1 MGEPIGR
8 GLKQLMG
15 VGGIEAVAE
24 SERIRSVRKLK
35 DRYWSLKRGIDKKES
50 DLETMKKQNSLKIL
64 LGHDENRPDIDQLR
78 KDINS
83 DKVEL
88 RSISDGLEEK
98 DVHIEHIEPVHPVV
112 DEKEGKKDL
121 FDMEFDT
128 KNLFDM
134 EFDTRNLF
142 DVGDENL
149 PEFGEIEEDIE
160 IIPDADEITPRAHED
175 DGGPARPV
183 AKISRKVKQFVK
195 VRKRKVISSSINDII
210 CTANRFERD
219 GSIEGAI
226 AALEKELAAHDH
238 HEEMLYQLGNLHFK
252 NDNVVESE
260 RYYRWA
266 IERNSHSFRSLNNL
280 GILLQKQG
288 RLEDAIISFNQALE
302 INDKYERAWYNLGSI
317 FMEIDPP
324 MLDEACIF
332 FRRALECDPQY
343 ERAREKLN
351 ICDDMVA

>member
-1 MGEPIGR
+1 MGDPIGR

-24 SERIRSVRKLK
+24 SERITTVRKLK
-35 DRYWSLKRGIDKKES
+35 DSYWSLKRGIEKKES
-50 DLETMKKQNSLKIL
+50 DMKTMKKQNSLKML
-64 LGHDENRPDIDQLR
+64 LGHDENISNIEELKTDID
-78 KDINS
+78 N
-83 DKVEL
+83 DKVKL
-88 RSISDGLEEK
+88 RSISNDLEEK
-98 DVHIEHIEPVHPVV
+98 DVQIEHSEPVQTVV
-112 DEKEGKKDL
+112 DKKGDKKDL

-128 KNLFDM
+128 RNLFDM

-149 PEFGEIEEDIE
+149 PEFGEIEKDIE
-160 IIPDADEITPRAHED
+160 IILDAKEITPRAHED
-175 DGGPARPV
+175 NGPPASTYATNNPN
-183 AKISRKVKQFVK
+183 VKRVVK

-210 CTANRFERD
+210 CTANRLEQE

-226 AALEKELAAHDH
+226 AVLEKELATHDH

-252 NDNVVESE
+252 NGNVLESE

-266 IERNSHSFRSLNNL
+266 IERNPHSFRSLNNL

-288 RLEDAIISFNQALE
+288 RLEDAIISFNQALV

-351 ICDDMVA
+351 ICDDMIE